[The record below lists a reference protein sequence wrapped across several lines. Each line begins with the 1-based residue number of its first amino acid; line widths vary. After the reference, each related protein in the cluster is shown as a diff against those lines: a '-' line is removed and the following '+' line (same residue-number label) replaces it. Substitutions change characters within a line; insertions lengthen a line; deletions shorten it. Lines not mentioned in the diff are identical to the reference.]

1 MRSGTR
7 ASAAALGIVAVLG
20 LSACA
25 LTDGGDEEAEQTS
38 SEATAAETS
47 AQEGSAA
54 EDAPEGDDAE
64 EDDVPAAGPAEDTTP
79 DPDEAIQTVTYAM
92 TGPTEGEMT
101 MALHGVEVGEEG
113 MLITVTFTPEYEQ
126 DGEPAHFIEAM
137 HNPSRANIATYLM
150 PVVSD
155 RENLKAYYVPVEVPE
170 RAGGGWG
177 TRSDNAWASDVDVH
191 VHSGDTLTMW
201 AYVPT
206 PEDDIDTVDV
216 SVVPGAPEFRDVEI
230 EWGDHSPADH
240 SGSGNE
246 DEDEYA
252 EDDDE

>member
-7 ASAAALGIVAVLG
+7 AAAATLGVVAVLG
-20 LSACA
+20 LNACA
-25 LTDGGDEEAEQTS
+25 LTDGGDEEIEQTS
-38 SEATAAETS
+38 PEETDAETV
-47 AQEGSAA
+47 
-54 EDAPEGDDAE
+54 AE
-64 EDDVPAAGPAEDTTP
+64 EDDVPAAGSGEDTTP
-79 DPDEAIQTVTYAM
+79 DPDEALQSVTYAM
-92 TGPTEGEMT
+92 TGPTQGEMT

-126 DGEPAHFIEAM
+126 DGEPAHFIEDM
-137 HNPSRANIATYLM
+137 HNPSRANIAAYLM

-246 DEDEYA
+246 DADEAA

>member
-7 ASAAALGIVAVLG
+7 AAAATLGVVAVLG
-20 LSACA
+20 LNACA
-25 LTDGGDEEAEQTS
+25 LTDGGDEEIEQTS
-38 SEATAAETS
+38 PEETDAETV
-47 AQEGSAA
+47 
-54 EDAPEGDDAE
+54 AE
-64 EDDVPAAGPAEDTTP
+64 EDDVPAAGSGEDTTP
-79 DPDEAIQTVTYAM
+79 DPDEALQSVTYAM
-92 TGPTEGEMT
+92 TGPTQGEMT

-126 DGEPAHFIEAM
+126 GGEPAHFIEDM
-137 HNPSRANIATYLM
+137 HNPSRANIAAYLM

-246 DEDEYA
+246 DADEAA

>member
-7 ASAAALGIVAVLG
+7 AAAATLGVVAVLG
-20 LSACA
+20 LNACA
-25 LTDGGDEEAEQTS
+25 LTDGGDEEIEQTS
-38 SEATAAETS
+38 PEETDAETV
-47 AQEGSAA
+47 
-54 EDAPEGDDAE
+54 AE
-64 EDDVPAAGPAEDTTP
+64 EDDVPAAGSGEDTTP
-79 DPDEAIQTVTYAM
+79 DPDEALQSVTYAM
-92 TGPTEGEMT
+92 TGPTQGEMT

-126 DGEPAHFIEAM
+126 DGEPAHFIEDM
-137 HNPSRANIATYLM
+137 HNPPRANIAAYLM

-155 RENLKAYYVPVEVPE
+155 RENLKAYYVPVEVPA

-206 PEDDIDTVDV
+206 PEDDIDTGDV

-246 DEDEYA
+246 DADEAA

>member
-7 ASAAALGIVAVLG
+7 AAAAILGIVAVLS
-20 LSACA
+20 LNACA
-25 LTDGGDEEAEQTS
+25 LTDGGDEEVEQTS
-38 SEATAAETS
+38 SEETGADAA
-47 AQEGSAA
+47 
-54 EDAPEGDDAE
+54 AE
-64 EDDVPAAGPAEDTTP
+64 EDDVPAAGPTEDTTP
-79 DPDEAIQTVTYAM
+79 DPDEALQSVTYAM
-92 TGPTEGEMT
+92 TGPTQGEMT

-126 DGEPAHFIEAM
+126 DGEPAHFIEDM

>member
-7 ASAAALGIVAVLG
+7 AAAATLGVVAVLG
-20 LSACA
+20 LNACA
-25 LTDGGDEEAEQTS
+25 LTDGGDEEIEQTS
-38 SEATAAETS
+38 PEETDAETV
-47 AQEGSAA
+47 
-54 EDAPEGDDAE
+54 AE
-64 EDDVPAAGPAEDTTP
+64 EDDVPAAGSGEDTTP
-79 DPDEAIQTVTYAM
+79 DPDEALQSVTYTM
-92 TGPTEGEMT
+92 TGPTQGEMT

-126 DGEPAHFIEAM
+126 DGEPAHFIEDM
-137 HNPSRANIATYLM
+137 HNPSRANIAAYLM

-246 DEDEYA
+246 DADEAA

>member
-7 ASAAALGIVAVLG
+7 AAAATLGVVAVLS
-20 LSACA
+20 LNACA
-25 LTDGGDEEAEQTS
+25 LTDGGDEEVEQTS
-38 SEATAAETS
+38 SEETGAEAA
-47 AQEGSAA
+47 
-54 EDAPEGDDAE
+54 AE
-64 EDDVPAAGPAEDTTP
+64 EDDAPAAGPTEDTTP
-79 DPDEAIQTVTYAM
+79 DPDEALQTATYAM
-92 TGPTEGEMT
+92 TGPIEGEMT

-126 DGEPAHFIEAM
+126 DGEPAHFIEDM

-230 EWGDHSPADH
+230 EWGRHSPADH
-240 SGSGNE
+240 IGSGNE
-246 DEDEYA
+246 DDDEYA